1 MPKENL
7 IHLGQ
12 CIRAARYECRLS
24 QEQLANQTRVA
35 QKTIQKIEKGNE
47 NPSYEI
53 LDLLIKRL
61 GISANSIFY
70 FDVSE
75 NDVDIQHLIGKL
87 QACTPEN
94 RKILMNTLDFLAEQ
108 LIAAQSPRDSNE

>member
-1 MPKENL
+1 MD
-7 IHLGQ
+7 Q

-35 QKTIQKIEKGNE
+35 QKTIQKIEKGSE

-75 NDVDIQHLIGKL
+75 NDVDVQHLIGKL

-94 RKILMNTLDFLAEQ
+94 RKIILDTLDFLVEQ
-108 LIAAQSPRDSNE
+108 LLASQHKTD